1 MKPPS
6 KEETRS
12 VFAPV
17 AEKYR
22 RSADHSVTDDR
33 EFLAGRL
40 ELDPGM
46 TVLDVASGGGH
57 MAATLS
63 RRVRSVVVTDLTPAM
78 VREARLLFRE
88 EGLYNGVFVA
98 ADAETLPFRE
108 GAFDRVTSRIAP
120 HHFSDL
126 SRAVSEMARVLKPG
140 GYLGII
146 DSVVPED
153 GELDEFINLFE
164 KVRDPSHVRSLTLA
178 KWSALLRETGFS
190 LHHMGSRRKEHPF
203 PEWVRRTGQPEE
215 VQGRVEEIFLGAPP
229 HVQAYLRLRVE
240 RGRILSYSDEKGILV
255 GRKT

>member
-6 KEETRS
+6 KDETRS

-17 AEKYR
+17 AEQYR
-22 RSADHSVTDDR
+22 RSADHTVSDDR

-40 ELDPGM
+40 ELAPEM
-46 TVLDVASGGGH
+46 VVLDVAAGGGH
-57 MAATLS
+57 MAATMA
-63 RRVRSVVVTDLTPAM
+63 RRAGRVVVADLTPEM

-88 EGLYNGVFVA
+88 NGLGNGSFVA
-98 ADAETLPFRE
+98 ADAEALPFRD
-108 GAFDRVTSRIAP
+108 GSFDRVTSRIAP

-126 SRAVSEMARVLKPG
+126 PRAVSEMARVLRRG

-153 GELDEFINLFE
+153 GELDDFINLFE

-178 KWSALLRETGFS
+178 GWSALLSGNGFV

-203 PEWVRRTGQPEE
+203 PEWVTRTGQPRE
-215 VQGRVEEIFLGAPP
+215 VQAQVEGIFLAAPP
-229 HVQAYLRLRVE
+229 HVQAYLRLRTE

-255 GRKT
+255 GRKP